1 MNTMNTDPI
10 YHLTFL
16 RHGESV
22 GNAENRLQGLA
33 DFPLSDAGRLQARKL
48 AARWKAE
55 GISFDTVIA
64 SPLSRALETARI
76 IATELGL
83 PSVETDPLWVE
94 RDMGKR
100 SGLTMAEIR
109 AQFTDPD
116 FVSLY
121 TSWGEEG
128 ESDWALYLR
137 GGQALHKLLQRPP
150 ARYLVVS
157 HGAILSKVFFSILGI
172 TPQPNSHGVHFRM
185 ENTSFSKFRYN
196 PASHHWRV
204 DIIGDTAHLKNVDK

>member
-1 MNTMNTDPI
+1 MMLDEPI
-10 YHLTFL
+10 YHLTFV

-33 DFPLSDAGRLQARKL
+33 DFPLSEAGRHQARKL
-48 AARWKAE
+48 AERWQAA
-55 GISFDTVIA
+55 GVTFDAVVA
-64 SPLSRALETARI
+64 SPLGRARETAEI
-76 IATELGL
+76 IAAGLGVTRL
-83 PSVETDPLWVE
+83 ETDPLWVE

-116 FVSLY
+116 FVNLY
-121 TSWGEEG
+121 ESWSEDG
-128 ESDWALYLR
+128 ESEWELYLR

-172 TPQPNSHGVHFRM
+172 TPQPNAHGVHFRM
-185 ENTSFSKFRYN
+185 ENTSFARFRYK

-204 DIIGDTAHLKNVDK
+204 DVIGDTAHLKDSEK